1 MDAITT
7 TNLNY
12 KYKKQ
17 RVLDHI
23 DLSVPIGSIY
33 GYLGKNGAGKSTTI
47 KLLLGLLKSPVNS
60 IFYEDDEFN
69 NARMKN
75 LGKIGSLIES
85 PCFYQELTAYEN
97 LKYLDFIF
105 KCGENRILEILSLVG
120 LNEAKD
126 KKVKRFSTG
135 MKQRLGIAMAIF
147 HDPDILILDE
157 PLNGLDP
164 HGIHDIR
171 ELILKLNKQGKTVF
185 LSSHLLTELEKI
197 CTHFG
202 ILDQGILIYQGK
214 KEDLLLNLN
223 KEIVIKVNNP
233 EKALLLCE
241 QQSFKVV
248 SIFGNVL
255 KIRLCD
261 DNEQSSLLKS
271 FISNNIEIYSMESQ
285 ALDLETVFLTL
296 TSKK

>member
-1 MDAITT
+1 MNAIRTA
-7 TNLNY
+7 NLNY
-12 KYKKQ
+12 KYKNQ
-17 RVLDHI
+17 LVLDHI
-23 DLSVPIGSIY
+23 NLSVPSGSIY
-33 GYLGKNGAGKSTTI
+33 GYLGRNGAGKSTTI

-60 IFYEDDEFN
+60 VFYEEEEFN
-69 NARMKN
+69 NNQIKR
-75 LGKIGSLIES
+75 LGKIGSLIEA

-97 LKYLDFIF
+97 LKYLDIIF
-105 KCGENRILEILSLVG
+105 KCGENRISEVLNLVG
-120 LNEAKD
+120 LNEARD

-135 MKQRLGIAMAIF
+135 MKQRLGISMAIF

-171 ELILKLNKQGKTVF
+171 ELILELSRQGKTVF
-185 LSSHLLTELEKI
+185 LSSHLLAELEKI

-202 ILDQGILIYQGK
+202 ILDQGVLVYQGRK
-214 KEDLLLNLN
+214 DDLFLDLDKEV
-223 KEIVIKVNNP
+223 IVEVNNP

-248 SIFGNVL
+248 SILGNIL
-255 KIRLCD
+255 IIKLCD
-261 DNEQSSLLKS
+261 NKEHSSLLQA
-271 FISNNIEIYSMESQ
+271 FISNNIEVYSIESQ

-296 TSKK
+296 TSKE